1 MVLVY
6 ILLQIWSQK
15 QLRIMGEYKYDVIF
29 TDIDLSTG
37 NGISLIK
44 S

>member
-1 MVLVY
+1 MESKAIAY
-6 ILLQIWSQK
+6 Y
-15 QLRIMGEYKYDVIF
+15 GEYKYDVIF